1 MLLCPDAPQNIKT
14 PATRIRSLG
23 QVIDDMRSDQPA
35 AHDKVVGECVID
47 DDIRAEAVVNA
58 ASTLGA
64 LV

>member
-1 MLLCPDAPQNIKT
+1 M
-14 PATRIRSLG
+14 